1 MTASPLSPGVVVDGC
16 IAPPLLE
23 VPKGQHY
30 RHGAAGASS
39 DLASEVEASAPALPR
54 SLPRGRP
61 SPRRATRRGGTWF
74 PVQLA
79 SRSVSL
85 PLAPKSFVRHTAISS
100 VVSRS
105 FGWKPRPWY

>member
-30 RHGAAGASS
+30 RHGVVGPSS
-39 DLASEVEASAPALPR
+39 DLVIEVEASAPALC
-54 SLPRGRP
+54 GRCHEVDGVLDAP
-61 SPRRATRRGGTWF
+61 
-74 PVQLA
+74 PVAVVPVPGQLA

-85 PLAPKSFVRHTAISS
+85 PSAPKSFVRHTAISS

-105 FGWKPRPWY
+105 FGWK